1 MISRLLP
8 TPSMRPTCYRQGI
21 RLDWVS
27 IIGVCIAMAVLV
39 IRAGRG

>member
-8 TPSMRPTCYRQGI
+8 TRYRQGI

-27 IIGVCIAMAVLV
+27 IIGIGIAVAVLV
-39 IRAGRG
+39 ICAGRC